1 VFSEKW
7 SARWLLSVTSLVVM
21 PSSAPLSKTLAATA
35 TASVWLLAMLALKI
49 AIQRLM
55 PAPVVDDY
63 PDSN

>member
-1 VFSEKW
+1 MERSLAVE
-7 SARWLLSVTSLVVM
+7 RNLSTVM
-21 PSSAPLSKTLAATA
+21 PSPAPLSKTLAATA

-55 PAPVVDDY
+55 PASVTEDY

>member
-1 VFSEKW
+1 
-7 SARWLLSVTSLVVM
+7 M